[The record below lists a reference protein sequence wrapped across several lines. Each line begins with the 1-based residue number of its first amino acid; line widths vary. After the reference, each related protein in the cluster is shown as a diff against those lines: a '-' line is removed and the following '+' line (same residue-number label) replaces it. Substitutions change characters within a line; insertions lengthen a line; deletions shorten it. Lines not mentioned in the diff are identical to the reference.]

1 MEATRWPES
10 WQWFVREAVT
20 PGTTQHTRGL
30 LQSLFT
36 SPPLSPR
43 QIPRDAPGLEN
54 LNL

>member
-10 WQWFVREAVT
+10 WQWFAREAVT
-20 PGTTQHTRGL
+20 PGTTQQTRGF

-36 SPPLSPR
+36 SPPLLPQ
-43 QIPRDAPGLEN
+43 QIPHNAPGLEN